1 MLQNSCVIVGG
12 GVVGIMAA
20 HILSKKYKKVHIIEK
35 SKNIGGLLLSKNY
48 GRDIFFD
55 YGPHIF
61 TLTKID
67 DLNKKL
73 FGSIENLEKKWLIH
87 DQLFDGNFFLKW
99 NYNSP
104 LIDIRNLPQKLYN
117 ESINQLNKIKF
128 LSQVNDYNSYI
139 LDNFGHTLKKNIF
152 DKVVKKIYGNVNY
165 DDLSIKS
172 LKIFGLHRII
182 AFTSD
187 LTLSLKKKSIY
198 DERIAYHSFGQ
209 DRRNIKYFYPNG
221 FEGIGQWVKDQT
233 RILKQNNVTIHTSQK
248 IDKIVSE
255 KDMIKSIILKDGKSL
270 DVDFCLWTI
279 PPALGLSAGN
289 IKFSEKI
296 PKTRSNL
303 LFHLEFDKPLKN
315 KRATYLWNWD
325 PDFKIFRVTLYPN
338 MKKKIENNSS
348 YLTVEVLCDFEE
360 ASSINVSQI
369 IKELKKLDIVP
380 KNSEVIFEKSELL
393 PSTIPILTKDYES
406 QTFKLNSIL
415 EESYKN
421 LKTAGRYSG
430 RAWFMNDTLVDLY
443 QILS

>member
-1 MLQNSCVIVGG
+1 MQNSCVIIGG
-12 GVVGIMAA
+12 GVVGIIAA
-20 HILSKKYKKVHIIEK
+20 QILAKKYKKVHIIEK

-48 GRDIFFD
+48 GRDTFFD

-73 FGSIENLEKKWLIH
+73 FGSIEKLEKNWLIH

-104 LIDIRNLPQKLYN
+104 LIDIRNLPQRLYD
-117 ESINQLNKIKF
+117 ESINQLNEIKF
-128 LSQVNDYNSYI
+128 LSQVDDYNSYI
-139 LDNFGHTLKKNIF
+139 LENFGHTLKKNVF
-152 DKVVKKIYGNVNY
+152 DKVVKKIYGNVDY

-172 LKIFGLHRII
+172 LKIFGLQRII

-209 DRRNIKYFYPNG
+209 DRRNIKYFYPKG
-221 FEGIGQWVKDQT
+221 IGGIGQWVQDQT
-233 RILKQNNVTIHTSQK
+233 RILKQNNVTIHSSQK

-255 KDMIKSIILKDGKSL
+255 KGMIKSIILEDSKSL

-289 IKFSEKI
+289 IKFEGNI

-303 LFHLEFDKPLKN
+303 IFHLEFDKPLKN
-315 KRATYLWNWD
+315 KSSTYLWNWD
-325 PDFKIFRVTLYPN
+325 PDFRVFRVTLYPN
-338 MKKKIENNSS
+338 MKKIIENNSS

-360 ASSINVSQI
+360 ARSINVSQI
-369 IKELKKLDIVP
+369 IDELKKLDIVP
-380 KNSEVIFEKSELL
+380 NDSEVIFNKSELL
-393 PSTIPILTKDYES
+393 PSTIPILTKDYEK
-406 QTFKLNSIL
+406 QTFKLNSLL
-415 EESYKN
+415 EDSYRN